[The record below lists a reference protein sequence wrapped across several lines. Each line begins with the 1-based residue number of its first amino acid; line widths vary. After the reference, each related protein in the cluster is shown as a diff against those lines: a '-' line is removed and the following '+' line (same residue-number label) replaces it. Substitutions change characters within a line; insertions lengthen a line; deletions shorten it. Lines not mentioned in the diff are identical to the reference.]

1 MTVKDGENK
10 KVTPKDGENK
20 KVTTKD
26 RENKKV
32 TVKDGEDKKMT
43 VLEVK
48 DLCKTYVVN
57 KRQNNVLRNVSF
69 SVDEGEMVAV
79 MGPSGSGK
87 STLLYAV
94 SGMDGATGGSVLFDG
109 KDLIGLSA
117 KELARL
123 RLDEM
128 GFIFQQMYMM
138 NNLTILDNIVLP
150 AMESKKTSES
160 RKEKIMRGE
169 DLMRKLDIIQVAD
182 NDINEVSGGQLQRA
196 CICRS
201 MINRPRVLFADEP
214 TGSLNRNASDEVMD
228 ELVKLNKEG
237 TTVMMVTHDAR
248 VAARCSRVLY
258 LVDGNIKGEYKSPA
272 GSGVK
277 EKDRER
283 MLNNW
288 LMELGW

>member
-1 MTVKDGENK
+1 MA
-10 KVTPKDGENK
+10 
-20 KVTTKD
+20 
-26 RENKKV
+26 
-32 TVKDGEDKKMT
+32 

-57 KRQNNVLRNVSF
+57 KRQNNVLKNVNF
-69 SVDEGEMVAV
+69 AVEDGEMVAI

-94 SGMDGATGGSVLFDG
+94 SGMDAATSGNVMFEG
-109 KDLIGLSA
+109 KDLTRLNN
-117 KELARL
+117 KDLATL

-138 NNLTILDNIVLP
+138 KNLTILDNIVLP
-150 AMESKKTSES
+150 AMESKKSGES
-160 RKEKIMRGE
+160 KKEKLERGE
-169 DLMRKLDIIQVAD
+169 ELMRKLGIMEVAD

-201 MINRPRVLFADEP
+201 MINKPKVLFADEP
-214 TGSLNRNASDEVMD
+214 TGALNRTASNEVME
-228 ELVKLNKEG
+228 ELVKLNQEG
-237 TTVMMVTHDAR
+237 TTIMMVTHDVK
-248 VAARCSRVLY
+248 VAAKCSRVLY
-258 LVDGNIKGEYKSPA
+258 IVDGNIKGEYISPE
-272 GSGVK
+272 GTDVQ

-283 MLNNW
+283 RLNNW

>member
-1 MTVKDGENK
+1 MA
-10 KVTPKDGENK
+10 
-20 KVTTKD
+20 
-26 RENKKV
+26 
-32 TVKDGEDKKMT
+32 

-57 KRQNNVLRNVSF
+57 KRQNNVLKNVSF
-69 SVDEGEMVAV
+69 AVEDGEMVAV

-94 SGMDGATGGSVLFDG
+94 SGMDSATSGNVMFEG
-109 KDLIGLSA
+109 KDLTRLNN
-117 KELARL
+117 KDLAAL

-138 NNLTILDNIVLP
+138 KNLTILDNIVLP
-150 AMESKKTSES
+150 AMESKKSKES
-160 RKEKIMRGE
+160 KKEKLERGE
-169 DLMRKLDIIQVAD
+169 ELMRKLGIMEVAD

-201 MINRPRVLFADEP
+201 MINKPKVLFADEP
-214 TGSLNRNASDEVMD
+214 TGALNRTASNEVME
-228 ELVKLNKEG
+228 ELVKLNQEG
-237 TTVMMVTHDAR
+237 TTIMMVTHDVK
-248 VAARCSRVLY
+248 VAAKCSRVLY
-258 LVDGNIKGEYKSPA
+258 IVDGNIKGEYISPE
-272 GSGVK
+272 GNDVQ

-283 MLNNW
+283 RLNNW

>member
-1 MTVKDGENK
+1 MA
-10 KVTPKDGENK
+10 
-20 KVTTKD
+20 
-26 RENKKV
+26 
-32 TVKDGEDKKMT
+32 

-57 KRQNNVLRNVSF
+57 KRQNNVLKNVNF
-69 SVDEGEMVAV
+69 AVEDGEMVAI

-94 SGMDGATGGSVLFDG
+94 SGMDAATSGNVMFEG
-109 KDLIGLSA
+109 KDLTRLNN
-117 KELARL
+117 KDLATL

-138 NNLTILDNIVLP
+138 KNLTILDNIVLP
-150 AMESKKTSES
+150 AMESKKSGES
-160 RKEKIMRGE
+160 KKEKLERGE
-169 DLMRKLDIIQVAD
+169 ELMRKLGIMEVAD

-201 MINRPRVLFADEP
+201 MINKPKVLFADEP
-214 TGSLNRNASDEVMD
+214 TGALNRTASNEVME
-228 ELVKLNKEG
+228 ELVKLNQEG
-237 TTVMMVTHDAR
+237 TTIMMVTHDVK
-248 VAARCSRVLY
+248 VAAKCSRVLY
-258 LVDGNIKGEYKSPA
+258 IVDGNIKGEYVSPE
-272 GSGVK
+272 GTDVQ

-283 MLNNW
+283 KLNNW